1 MLNLSSLIDLTD
13 NYDRASVWVSPGEI
27 LGFDD
32 VPGVKLFAA
41 DSTSDGGVTFLVI
54 TGEDQ
59 PRVRNRVTFLAW
71 PGTEALRSL
80 ARIYESF

>member
-1 MLNLSSLIDLTD
+1 MLNLSNLINVTD
-13 NYDRASVWVSPGEI
+13 DYDRASVWVSPGEI

-32 VPGVKLFAA
+32 VPGVTLFATG
-41 DSTSDGGVTFLVI
+41 STADGGVTFLVI

-59 PRVRNRVTFLAW
+59 PRVRNEVTFLAW

-80 ARIYESF
+80 ARIYEPI